1 MKLLGEQRVWFFPW
15 SWHLTDSRAQT
26 TEFRKRKEM
35 KSDGSTGKMVVT
47 PRATSAPSTK
57 IGFPKQKIGFLAK
70 MRRLG
75 PILGSGIFWKWKKV
89 NFCNIIRDN
98 LTKMGVTARNRLLA
112 LLMHILG
119 EKIWKRALSRNS
131 IIFNHRYY
139 FWKIEVWS
147 GFRHSRT
154 KTKFTFY

>member
-1 MKLLGEQRVWFFPW
+1 MKLLGEQRVGFFPW
-15 SWHLTDSRAQT
+15 SWHLADSRAQT
-26 TEFRKRKEM
+26 TEFRKRRDIVM
-35 KSDGSTGKMVVT
+35 GPTGKMVVT
-47 PRATSAPSTK
+47 HRATSALSTK

-119 EKIWKRALSRNS
+119 EKIWKKGPFSELNNLQSPLLFLEN
-131 IIFNHRYY
+131 
-139 FWKIEVWS
+139 WS
-147 GFRHSRT
+147 LERVSSFSNQN
-154 KTKFTFY
+154 